1 LIFLFLSDLSS
12 RSILLSVR
20 FCSSFPAPRLRF
32 VFPISFHR
40 CWDLLNF
47 RCQVFFPLWLLF
59 PAQSAFDLCPWFPPV
74 RRDRRAGRS
83 DHFTTQPSSALIF
96 FGSGPSLLPAQLVR
110 GGFAFSCCRPHF
122 SGVNFLPAG
131 LRLLWRHRI
140 DLLSRFCPSQAL
152 VRFSARECQ
161 VLSQPISLPPTEF
174 SALGPFLV
182 AA

>member
-83 DHFTTQPSSALIF
+83 DHFTTQPSPALIF
-96 FGSGPSLLPAQLVR
+96 FGSDPQPPSCSACARWFRVFLLPS
-110 GGFAFSCCRPHF
+110 AFFRC
-122 SGVNFLPAG
+122 
-131 LRLLWRHRI
+131 
-140 DLLSRFCPSQAL
+140 Q
-152 VRFSARECQ
+152 FSARRSSAPVAPQ
-161 VLSQPISLPPTEF
+161 DRSPFSVLSVPSAGSLFCP
-174 SALGPFLV
+174 
-182 AA
+182 